1 MICPK
6 CNGDES
12 GVIRTIRGE
21 NYDLR
26 EVYCKNK
33 KCNHI
38 FYQKIEKISY
48 IEFKLLK
55 QAEQQ
60 PTTTTKGVKEND
72 I

>member
-6 CNGDES
+6 CGDTEH
-12 GVIRTIRGE
+12 GIIRTIRGFE
-21 NYDLR
+21 FDLR

-38 FYQKIEKISY
+38 YYQKIEKITY

-55 QAEQQ
+55 QVDQ
-60 PTTTTKGVKEND
+60 PCKDVRITND
-72 I
+72 EF